1 MLRKLRLKYP
11 WNPLIGYLNKNYF
24 RNNITDVR
32 DIIGRLQL
40 DFFVI
45 NETKLDSSLP
55 SAQLHKEDYEIR
67 KRKDRDERR
76 G

>member
-11 WNPLIGYLNKNYF
+11 WNPLIDYLNKNYF
-24 RNNITDVR
+24 RNKIIDVR

-55 SAQLHKEDYEIR
+55 SAQLQKEDYEIR
-67 KRKDRDERR
+67 KRKDRDESR

>member
-11 WNPLIGYLNKNYF
+11 WNPLIDYLNKNYF
-24 RNNITDVR
+24 RNKIIDVR
-32 DIIGRLQL
+32 DIIGRLKL

-55 SAQLHKEDYEIR
+55 SA
-67 KRKDRDERR
+67 
-76 G
+76 